1 MNKHLLKKFYK
12 LYESITEVE
21 HSIFPEVYIENWFV
35 YFEDIHTRLSSLYKE
50 FDGSEYSELECL
62 QELMSNKWTYD
73 TSKLS
78 EEHRKKYERK
88 MSKWWVLFTE
98 NWLSTNEYDNEWETC
113 IMMNKEFHAECQYC
127 FIPLE
132 TLDEALNHMEER
144 GWLNTI

>member
-35 YFEDIHTRLSSLYKE
+35 YFEDIHTRLTSLYKE
-50 FDGSEYSELECL
+50 FDDSEYSELECL
-62 QELMSNKWTYD
+62 QDLVKNKGYYD
-73 TSKLS
+73 TGKLS

-88 MSKWWVLFTE
+88 MSKWWIRFTE
-98 NWLSTNEYDNEWETC
+98 SGIETTDSKDTGDTYI
-113 IMMNKEFHAECQYC
+113 IMNAEFYAECQYC

-132 TLDEALNHMEER
+132 TLDEALNYMEEK